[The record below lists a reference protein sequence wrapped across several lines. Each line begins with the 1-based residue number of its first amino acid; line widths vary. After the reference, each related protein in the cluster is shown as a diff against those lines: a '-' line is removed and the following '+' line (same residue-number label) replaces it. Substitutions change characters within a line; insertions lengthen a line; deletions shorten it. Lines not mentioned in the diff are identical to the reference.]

1 MKVMELTVA
10 QSIVH
15 MLATFEEI
23 SIFQATKSPD
33 QKVIGG
39 DSKALYP
46 GYINLST
53 LCDLAQNS

>member
-1 MKVMELTVA
+1 MKYRTNLDYTVA

-15 MLATFEEI
+15 MLVTFEEV

-39 DSKALYP
+39 DPKALYP
-46 GYINLST
+46 GYIN
-53 LCDLAQNS
+53 